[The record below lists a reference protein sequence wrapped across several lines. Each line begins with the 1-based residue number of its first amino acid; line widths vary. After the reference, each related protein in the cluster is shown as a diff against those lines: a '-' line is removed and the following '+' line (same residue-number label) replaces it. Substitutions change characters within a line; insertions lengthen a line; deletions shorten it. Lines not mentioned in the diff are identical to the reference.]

1 MSAEQSKA
9 FESSPF
15 MVKARQ
21 QEQYV
26 SQLTGERDKTR
37 KQTDKEFN
45 PCEDDFTAPKAYD
58 YDKGVNYYTV
68 LGVDEYAP
76 LEEIKKAYK
85 KLSLIYHPDKMAGL
99 SKEEQEER
107 AGVFIEIKNAYL
119 VLSDQATRRQY
130 DRDRDFATAGS
141 EVNGYSKRKDRA
153 PFDATELMKKI
164 QEHYKPPG
172 REVDVEVRCKLEKFF
187 YGGTKQVTRSRRIY
201 RDFQEFHEDKQYR
214 LDVPKGAAESWEC
227 KMKGGDM
234 NLEMQTDT
242 LRFVVKSKPHKVLE
256 RRGGDLHLLR
266 EVRLRPDAHLQPFLQ
281 TAVSTVEGRTVLL
294 WGQNPLYSQAASSST
309 VLHVSVEGE
318 GIGDRGHLHLSARVG
333 TKTGSQ
339 ETRIVTVKTTY
350 TKIKF
355 CVGVSVPASLEDLQ
369 ESIREVLQ
377 WPEDHPVNLRRCSS
391 DQPFGE
397 QSILETEDSEVI
409 LECRAQCVAEVPMSL
424 RRARDLLGAMAAF
437 AGTDS
442 FEEGL
447 SGCLAAVG
455 TARHEALLRKL
466 WEPACRSAL
475 LCGYE
480 PSLEGLW
487 KAARRALWLL
497 REQEPDFETL
507 RERFADFGFEPKMPA
522 TPRPPRRRKLP
533 RPDVENFLLRNAL
546 GPQSWSDSLPDP
558 GSETEPE
565 EEAPDYEERKAQ
577 QLRETEEHERA
588 FLHFLRHGAGH
599 APDRRR
605 AKRLGPFGAAAHPLM
620 LRRAAK
626 RAELA
631 SECSLQLRPLFSGE
645 PMQLFTKP
653 TCFLQFYSNAG
664 QSAHAR
670 PGQLEPTPMFAVA
683 VCCPTG
689 AKKAGKEEW
698 MRLRHQLLP
707 ALKHMLLICL
717 GRARNLLPRQLLASP
732 ASACY
737 AATSGV
743 SVNSGRVESA
753 GDDVADES
761 SEGEDN
767 AEVIQLAK
775 RRVEECRGETCD
787 FDDLDILD
795 ELESAASAIR
805 KERREQRRRLR
816 AARESWMRE
825 AKREANL
832 ALDGPSLPT
841 LVGQGE
847 VAPTLWKQLARDAV
861 KSGDYYL
868 AQWYYSKEAHCYGLL
883 APEMASDE
891 RENEKKDSEN
901 HVLERAVVL
910 SNRSLCLCRVQQA
923 EAALRD
929 ARCAAALRP
938 DWARAWSRIG
948 AAAFA
953 QSALS
958 EACEA
963 WRKAVQL
970 DSCEENLKGL
980 EVACRRRS
988 NSSVRECKEQ
998 GNLALRGKDWGL
1010 AICCYTEALAGIPPQ
1025 KYMEQSDTAIQDDYS
1040 LLRSILFANRS
1051 AAFASAG
1058 RWQAAVRDASC
1069 AVAEGQAYPKA
1080 FCRLGVALLGCSE
1093 NERAYVA
1100 FAKSLRAEERNLA
1113 ASKGRQSCL
1122 QLAPRWS
1129 SSAAAYRRRRFLRD
1143 AGRPR
1148 CRTRVFLLSE
1158 LRFGQG
1164 SNEAWVHGI
1173 HATKFLDDVLILTG
1187 NVADSFRALERGLT
1201 ALRSKFRRIFFVPG
1215 NNEMWITPV
1224 EMERFPDSVCKFWAI
1239 LEMCDRLGVDVTPA
1253 AICEGVYVVPLF
1265 SWYNAEFDVADPFPD
1280 PQLQHDKYAKWPM
1293 DPNHQVWRY
1302 MMALNRDYLQKPYH
1316 DTVITCSHFVPRSEL
1331 PVVQEFSMA
1340 KASGCAELDDQVRQA
1355 RSSCHV
1361 YGHSSKQCGKEIDGV
1376 IYLNAPHKGGGLE
1389 EPIPCVFNGEK
1400 VCCEMVSVH

>member
-1 MSAEQSKA
+1 
-9 FESSPF
+9 
-15 MVKARQ
+15 
-21 QEQYV
+21 
-26 SQLTGERDKTR
+26 
-37 KQTDKEFN
+37 
-45 PCEDDFTAPKAYD
+45 
-58 YDKGVNYYTV
+58 
-68 LGVDEYAP
+68 
-76 LEEIKKAYK
+76 
-85 KLSLIYHPDKMAGL
+85 
-99 SKEEQEER
+99 
-107 AGVFIEIKNAYL
+107 
-119 VLSDQATRRQY
+119 
-130 DRDRDFATAGS
+130 
-141 EVNGYSKRKDRA
+141 
-153 PFDATELMKKI
+153 
-164 QEHYKPPG
+164 
-172 REVDVEVRCKLEKFF
+172 
-187 YGGTKQVTRSRRIY
+187 
-201 RDFQEFHEDKQYR
+201 
-214 LDVPKGAAESWEC
+214 
-227 KMKGGDM
+227 
-234 NLEMQTDT
+234 
-242 LRFVVKSKPHKVLE
+242 
-256 RRGGDLHLLR
+256 
-266 EVRLRPDAHLQPFLQ
+266 
-281 TAVSTVEGRTVLL
+281 
-294 WGQNPLYSQAASSST
+294 
-309 VLHVSVEGE
+309 
-318 GIGDRGHLHLSARVG
+318 
-333 TKTGSQ
+333 
-339 ETRIVTVKTTY
+339 
-350 TKIKF
+350 
-355 CVGVSVPASLEDLQ
+355 
-369 ESIREVLQ
+369 
-377 WPEDHPVNLRRCSS
+377 
-391 DQPFGE
+391 
-397 QSILETEDSEVI
+397 
-409 LECRAQCVAEVPMSL
+409 
-424 RRARDLLGAMAAF
+424 
-437 AGTDS
+437 
-442 FEEGL
+442 
-447 SGCLAAVG
+447 
-455 TARHEALLRKL
+455 
-466 WEPACRSAL
+466 
-475 LCGYE
+475 
-480 PSLEGLW
+480 
-487 KAARRALWLL
+487 
-497 REQEPDFETL
+497 
-507 RERFADFGFEPKMPA
+507 
-522 TPRPPRRRKLP
+522 
-533 RPDVENFLLRNAL
+533 
-546 GPQSWSDSLPDP
+546 
-558 GSETEPE
+558 
-565 EEAPDYEERKAQ
+565 
-577 QLRETEEHERA
+577 
-588 FLHFLRHGAGH
+588 
-599 APDRRR
+599 
-605 AKRLGPFGAAAHPLM
+605 
-620 LRRAAK
+620 
-626 RAELA
+626 
-631 SECSLQLRPLFSGE
+631 
-645 PMQLFTKP
+645 
-653 TCFLQFYSNAG
+653 
-664 QSAHAR
+664 
-670 PGQLEPTPMFAVA
+670 
-683 VCCPTG
+683 
-689 AKKAGKEEW
+689 

-1058 RWQAAVRDASC
+1058 RWQAAVRDANC

-1201 ALRSKFRRIFFVPG
+1201 
-1215 NNEMWITPV
+1215 
-1224 EMERFPDSVCKFWAI
+1224 
-1239 LEMCDRLGVDVTPA
+1239 
-1253 AICEGVYVVPLF
+1253 
-1265 SWYNAEFDVADPFPD
+1265 
-1280 PQLQHDKYAKWPM
+1280 
-1293 DPNHQVWRY
+1293 
-1302 MMALNRDYLQKPYH
+1302 
-1316 DTVITCSHFVPRSEL
+1316 
-1331 PVVQEFSMA
+1331 
-1340 KASGCAELDDQVRQA
+1340 
-1355 RSSCHV
+1355 
-1361 YGHSSKQCGKEIDGV
+1361 
-1376 IYLNAPHKGGGLE
+1376 
-1389 EPIPCVFNGEK
+1389 EP
-1400 VCCEMVSVH
+1400 

>member
-1 MSAEQSKA
+1 
-9 FESSPF
+9 
-15 MVKARQ
+15 
-21 QEQYV
+21 
-26 SQLTGERDKTR
+26 
-37 KQTDKEFN
+37 
-45 PCEDDFTAPKAYD
+45 
-58 YDKGVNYYTV
+58 
-68 LGVDEYAP
+68 
-76 LEEIKKAYK
+76 
-85 KLSLIYHPDKMAGL
+85 
-99 SKEEQEER
+99 
-107 AGVFIEIKNAYL
+107 
-119 VLSDQATRRQY
+119 
-130 DRDRDFATAGS
+130 
-141 EVNGYSKRKDRA
+141 
-153 PFDATELMKKI
+153 MKKI

-201 RDFQEFHEDKQYR
+201 RDFQEFHDDKQYR

-391 DQPFGE
+391 DQPFAE

-437 AGTDS
+437 AGTDA

-447 SGCLAAVG
+447 SGCLPAVG

-480 PSLEGLW
+480 PCLEGLW
-487 KAARRALWLL
+487 KAAQRALWLL
-497 REQEPDFETL
+497 REEPDGETL
-507 RERFADFGFEPKMPA
+507 RQRFADFGFEPKMPP

-533 RPDVENFLLRNAL
+533 RPEVENFLLRNAL
-546 GPQSWSDSLPDP
+546 GPASWSDSLPDP

-631 SECSLQLRPLFSGE
+631 SECSLQLRPLFCGE

-717 GRARNLLPRQLLASP
+717 GRARNLLPRQLSASP
-732 ASACY
+732 ALACY
-737 AATSGV
+737 VATSGV

-832 ALDGPSLPT
+832 RALDGPSLPT
-841 LVGQGE
+841 PVGQGE
-847 VAPTLWKQLARDAV
+847 VASTLWKQLATDAV

-883 APEMASDE
+883 APEMESDE
-891 RENEKKDSEN
+891 RENEKKDDEN

-970 DSCEENLKGL
+970 DSSEENLRGL
-980 EVACRRRS
+980 EETCRRKAT
-988 NSSVRECKEQ
+988 SSVRECKEQ

-1058 RWQAAVRDASC
+1058 RWQAAVRDANC

-1093 NERAYVA
+1093 NEGAYVA
-1100 FAKSLRAEERNLA
+1100 FAKSLKAEERNLA

-1239 LEMCDRLGVDVTPA
+1239 LEMCDRLGVDVAPA

-1361 YGHSSKQCGKEIDGV
+1361 YGHSSKQCGKEIEGV